1 MKTSETQKSTH
12 HQQIA
17 ESEKPFFGATSERT
31 FFGAERAQSTH
42 FFQPKASS
50 PPAVQLNVSS
60 ESQELQ
66 KEELEEPESTV
77 QRIPAFESEN
87 NQVQAHREHPLLQL
101 QRQLGNRAVT
111 QIIQARLTVG
121 KANDVYEQEANRVA
135 DTVMRMPD
143 SPVQS
148 SLEERKEETAQM
160 KPLMAITPLVQRQP
174 QEENQEEN
182 AQMLQL
188 AQAQESASATPEVS
202 PNLEGDIQA
211 MRGNGQPLDDST
223 RGFFEPRFGY
233 NLGDV
238 RIHKDASAN
247 KAARELNAEAFTI
260 KKDIFFNA
268 GRYDPQ
274 SSQGKWLLAH
284 ELTHTVQQQPPPTAS
299 PTTVQPHQTVAQE
312 NTFNAKSGVSL
323 TTEPSYAQR
332 KPLAIST
339 VPPQVQKLGL
349 DTILNWVADK
359 AANIPGFT
367 LLTVLLGRNPISNRP
382 VERSAVNLVRG
393 LMGLVPG
400 GDLIFKTLQETGVL
414 DRAFAWLNAQVQQL
428 NITWDGIKA
437 LFSRAWD
444 EVSVWDGFEGAFAKI
459 RGIFG
464 PTVQRIM
471 NFAASVVSKV
481 IEFIKE
487 AIIKPVGQFV
497 KEKVPGYKLLTVIL
511 GKDPVTGDPVERNA
525 TNFIGGFLEL
535 VPGGKETFKNLQESG
550 AIDRATTWLE
560 QEIKRLNLT
569 WEGIKALFS
578 QIWNALS
585 INDITSPLKAFEKI
599 QNIFGPPIKRIG
611 EFAIAVGKKV
621 LEFVFEGV
629 LRLAGPFAGAIVG
642 AVKQAGNVFS
652 QIIQNPIAFAGNLIK
667 SVKQGFQQFSS
678 NITTHLKAGLMG
690 WLFGALASA
699 GIALPQKFDMESI
712 VSLVLQVL
720 GATYTR
726 LRGVLVG
733 LIGEKAVARIEKVF
747 DFLVTIATK
756 GLSAAWEKLV
766 EFIGSLKDMVIGA
779 IQDWVKSRIV
789 TAAITKLISMFNPAG
804 AVIQAIIS
812 VYNTVAFFMER
823 AQQIA
828 MLVTAVTK
836 SIGSIAAGAIGTAA
850 NFVEQSMARAIPVM
864 LGFLARFIGLGN
876 VAEPIQKTIKSIQDK
891 VWSAITK
898 LANFIVSKVKSL
910 FGSDKDKHGQPE
922 DPEKARKLREGITY
936 LESQE
941 KKYVD
946 EKDTIDRED
955 AQKAATATKQQHPIF
970 TSITVIE
977 KEGRWDYDY
986 VIQTSIEP
994 GKKRRRT
1001 PEEDL
1006 KLAKEQFGNKRFRR
1020 QQLVDCLGLPLG
1032 TVKDRIRQWKDGSQL
1047 FTYESAQKDP
1057 DKEYSFDPNS
1067 IPAQPR
1073 PVRPSNR
1080 STYGYVNPSHT
1091 SSEGLT
1097 IIKKGLIRE
1106 VQYGWTAEKENDL
1119 TYLQTNARFRC
1130 QRTQKILQWGGQNI
1144 HLGHHPEGASEHWN
1158 RIGHTQE
1165 RVVNQK
1171 WNINPDNYWGPE
1183 DAKTSQATGGG
1194 TEGYKVP
1201 SPDYDP
1207 PSHPMWWDPTH
1218 ENYAGK

>member
-17 ESEKPFFGATSERT
+17 ESEKPFFGATSERV

-50 PPAVQLNVSS
+50 PPTLQLNANT
-60 ESQELQ
+60 EAQELQ

-77 QRIPAFESEN
+77 QRKPAFESEN
-87 NQVQAHREHPLLQL
+87 NQVQAHRQHQLLQL

-143 SPVQS
+143 SPVQR
-148 SLEERKEETAQM
+148 LPEERKEETAQM
-160 KPLMAITPLVQRQP
+160 KPLVAITPLVQRQP
-174 QEENQEEN
+174 QEENKEEN
-182 AQMLQL
+182 AQMLQRQTTEEQQDEQV
-188 AQAQESASATPEVS
+188 QAQESAGATPEVS

-211 MRGNGQPLDDST
+211 MRGNGQPLDAST

-233 NLGDV
+233 NLEDV
-238 RIHKDASAN
+238 RIHKDANAN

-299 PTTVQPHQTVAQE
+299 PTTVQPHQTLAQE

-339 VPPQVQKLGL
+339 VPPQVQRLGL

-367 LLTVLLGRNPISNRP
+367 LLTVLMGRNPINNRP

-464 PTVQRIM
+464 PTVQRII
-471 NFAASVVSKV
+471 NFASSVVNKV

-611 EFAIAVGKKV
+611 DFAIAVGKKV

-756 GLSAAWEKLV
+756 GLAAAWEKLV

-828 MLVTAVTK
+828 MLVKAVTQ

-910 FGSDKDKHGQPE
+910 IGSEGASGTKPNAQEAVVIGDTETRSQAGLDELDQKLSAAADKNGLTPEEETSIVTEVKAKYGFKVLEVRQGDDEVILHGEMSPGRDKKKDLRPLRVNATSSEARLIQNPAIRFLRIE
-922 DPEKARKLREGITY
+922 ALAVDEAQTVMNDLYREKAEYGDGSSAFMVMKEQFEGGVGNPPKSLKAGTLHARKCRQYITNF
-936 LESQE
+936 E
-941 KKYVD
+941 KP
-946 EKDTIDRED
+946 
-955 AQKAATATKQQHPIF
+955 KANLPKEAK
-970 TSITVIE
+970 SRIE
-977 KEGRWDYDY
+977 KEITKMEEALAWAEAYHNGEDPAVPAWAKPWKN
-986 VIQTSIEP
+986 QL
-994 GKKRRRT
+994 GK
-1001 PEEDL
+1001 
-1006 KLAKEQFGNKRFRR
+1006 
-1020 QQLVDCLGLPLG
+1020 
-1032 TVKDRIRQWKDGSQL
+1032 
-1047 FTYESAQKDP
+1047 
-1057 DKEYSFDPNS
+1057 
-1067 IPAQPR
+1067 
-1073 PVRPSNR
+1073 
-1080 STYGYVNPSHT
+1080 
-1091 SSEGLT
+1091 
-1097 IIKKGLIRE
+1097 
-1106 VQYGWTAEKENDL
+1106 
-1119 TYLQTNARFRC
+1119 
-1130 QRTQKILQWGGQNI
+1130 
-1144 HLGHHPEGASEHWN
+1144 
-1158 RIGHTQE
+1158 
-1165 RVVNQK
+1165 
-1171 WNINPDNYWGPE
+1171 
-1183 DAKTSQATGGG
+1183 
-1194 TEGYKVP
+1194 
-1201 SPDYDP
+1201 
-1207 PSHPMWWDPTH
+1207 
-1218 ENYAGK
+1218 

>member
-50 PPAVQLNVSS
+50 PPAVQLNASS

-174 QEENQEEN
+174 QEENQEKN
-182 AQMLQL
+182 AQMLQRQTTEEQQDEQV
-188 AQAQESASATPEVS
+188 QAQESAGATPEVS

-223 RGFFEPRFGY
+223 RGFFESRFGY

-511 GKDPVTGDPVERNA
+511 GKDPVTGDAVERNA

-756 GLSAAWEKLV
+756 GLAAAWEKLV

-891 VWSAITK
+891 VWNAITK
-898 LANFIVSKVKSL
+898 LANFIVDKVKSL
-910 FGSDKDKHGQPE
+910 FGIGKDKEGEAGVTDPEHDKKVEAGLDEIDQEEQKYLKDGKIERQDAEKVATTIKSKHPIFKSITVVDGGNNWEYQYIASSGKHKGSASKSSGFKRKDHVFNNSIKQSVSDWLSEIEEISNLSEGRVLIVSVSSLKNLLSNPVFELTVDKDKDSPSPNGDQNSRIHG
-922 DPEKARKLREGITY
+922 
-936 LESQE
+936 S
-941 KKYVD
+941 
-946 EKDTIDRED
+946 
-955 AQKAATATKQQHPIF
+955 TKQELLYTLRQFI
-970 TSITVIE
+970 
-977 KEGRWDYDY
+977 
-986 VIQTSIEP
+986 
-994 GKKRRRT
+994 
-1001 PEEDL
+1001 
-1006 KLAKEQFGNKRFRR
+1006 LAIKFRR
-1020 QQLVDCLGLPLG
+1020 DARTKDEIEQADRILG
-1032 TVKDRIRQWKDGSQL
+1032 TTSLHLQL
-1047 FTYESAQKDP
+1047 IIGKWTDSAIDP
-1057 DKEYSFDPNS
+1057 DAVTQMLKEKPEMAGQINQGKNTLQQ
-1067 IPAQPR
+1067 IRALLVGA
-1073 PVRPSNR
+1073 VRR
-1080 STYGYVNPSHT
+1080 AG
-1091 SSEGLT
+1091 
-1097 IIKKGLIRE
+1097 
-1106 VQYGWTAEKENDL
+1106 
-1119 TYLQTNARFRC
+1119 
-1130 QRTQKILQWGGQNI
+1130 
-1144 HLGHHPEGASEHWN
+1144 
-1158 RIGHTQE
+1158 
-1165 RVVNQK
+1165 
-1171 WNINPDNYWGPE
+1171 
-1183 DAKTSQATGGG
+1183 
-1194 TEGYKVP
+1194 
-1201 SPDYDP
+1201 SP
-1207 PSHPMWWDPTH
+1207 
-1218 ENYAGK
+1218 GI